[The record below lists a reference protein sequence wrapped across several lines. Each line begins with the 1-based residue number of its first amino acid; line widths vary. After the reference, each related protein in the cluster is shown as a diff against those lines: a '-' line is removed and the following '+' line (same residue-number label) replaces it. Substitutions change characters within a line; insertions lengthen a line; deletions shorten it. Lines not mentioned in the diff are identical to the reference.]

1 MKKEKDNV
9 VAIRREE
16 VKGTPAILISQAIA
30 KGADLDKL
38 EKLLALQER
47 FEENEARKAYH
58 KAMTAFKANLPQ
70 IDRNKKIDYAAGGGR
85 VKYSYATLFNA
96 VDKIIPELSKY
107 GLSMGWSQKQTEKE
121 LTVTCR
127 ITHELGHSE
136 ETSLTGPHDTTGSKN
151 AIQALGSTNS
161 YLERYT
167 FFALLGVAAKDQDD
181 DGQSSVPIE
190 YINEKEKGEIVDCLN
205 MLKLSAKSFCAL
217 KQINI
222 ASLDKLPKAKF
233 VQAMD
238 IIKKEAEAK
247 GLKL

>member
-1 MKKEKDNV
+1 MVKTKNV
-9 VAIRREE
+9 VTVREE

-30 KGADLDKL
+30 KGSDLDKL

-47 FEENEARKAYH
+47 FEANEARKAYH
-58 KAMTAFKANLPQ
+58 KAMTTFKANLPR
-70 IDRNKKIDYAAGGGR
+70 IDRNKKIDYAAGAGR

-181 DGQSSVPIE
+181 DAQSSAPVECISD
-190 YINEKEKGEIVDCLN
+190 KELSQLVDCLTT
-205 MLKLSAKSFCAL
+205 LKKTEKSFCAL
-217 KQINI
+217 MKIPT
-222 ASLDKLPKAKF
+222 LDKMPKEKYDM
-233 VQAMD
+233 AMKT
-238 IIKKEAEAK
+238 IKLEAERT
-247 GLKL
+247 GIKL